1 MKKFTLNVLT
11 LSCVAVLTGCASDQ
25 SIIVMNSH
33 PTKPAKISTDGNNTK
48 IELPENSE
56 TSSKDT
62 TSTSSDTSDDAWSW
76 LTPKNSKK
84 SNETSEE
91 ATNTTNSEDAD
102 AKKASDDF
110 WAEILGRK
118 DTKSDDDDD
127 WGDEEET
134 KEEEGNKASNAEKGN
149 SNLWMNMPY
158 NVHTPNNKNNNKS
171 DDDWGDDEEE
181 TAKPTNTDSNNIKKL
196 LKAQKE
202 IDALKAKLAEAEEK
216 LEAFESKTEEE
227 EGDDLRDELAK
238 AQEELEALKTKLT
251 EAEAKLPKPAAE
263 SDFFK
268 AIKASDAFELDGT
281 GAMEG
286 RMQVTKADYSD
297 SFNGIVMTIDN
308 AKSIT
313 EDKVVLSTAD
323 GVKNGR
329 SSDNSL
335 NSFKLDGNTTV
346 NLTDLTSSRFYR
358 ELKASD
364 FSEGT
369 FSGTGFVGGNSA
381 ESSYSAKQSDVRYG
395 VYTANGN
402 SVLFVNGKPSGRVF
416 AGRYVGNAFY
426 GKDGEYK
433 ALKDAFTA
441 NVSLSDIN
449 NPTGKIDI
457 AINVGNGEILNFGGD
472 VNGNTFEG
480 NRGDAE
486 TKGGFYGLGDIGGI
500 FHVTKEGD
508 QKGYNGVFG
517 GSNK

>member
-1 MKKFTLNVLT
+1 MTKFKLSLVA
-11 LSCVAVLTGCASDQ
+11 LSCLAVLIGCGKDKPQ
-25 SIIVMNSH
+25 VIIVTTPQVAPTPANVEPATAPATQAVNSSNTSANTT
-33 PTKPAKISTDGNNTK
+33 PSESKPSDTKPATTN
-48 IELPENSE
+48 P
-56 TSSKDT
+56 SSSGGKGIATAYGATGATNVSDKTNKGDKDKADK
-62 TSTSSDTSDDAWSW
+62 SDTS
-76 LTPKNSKK
+76 
-84 SNETSEE
+84 
-91 ATNTTNSEDAD
+91 
-102 AKKASDDF
+102 
-110 WAEILGRK
+110 K
-118 DTKSDDDDD
+118 D
-127 WGDEEET
+127 
-134 KEEEGNKASNAEKGN
+134 
-149 SNLWMNMPY
+149 
-158 NVHTPNNKNNNKS
+158 
-171 DDDWGDDEEE
+171 
-181 TAKPTNTDSNNIKKL
+181 
-196 LKAQKE
+196 
-202 IDALKAKLAEAEEK
+202 DALKKAQNELAEAKKK
-216 LEAFESKTEEE
+216 LE
-227 EGDDLRDELAK
+227 
-238 AQEELEALKTKLT
+238 
-251 EAEAKLPKPAAE
+251 EAEAKLPKPAVE

-268 AIKASDAFELDGT
+268 TLKASDAFIKDGT

-286 RMQVTKADYSD
+286 RMQATKADYSD
-297 SFNGIVMTIDN
+297 SFNGVVLTIDN
-308 AKSIT
+308 AKSAT
-313 EDKVVLSTAD
+313 ENKVVLSTAD

-369 FSGTGFVGGNSA
+369 FSGAGFVGGNSA